1 MECCLTGIFFTCLC
15 VICIST
21 LVMSL
26 QILIFENWVDCFL
39 ALGILHI
46 FWMQNP
52 LSSIFFLT
60 LILDTNPFCQ
70 VYIFSLFLACFYFN
84 FTEQVSNFD
93 IVQSISF

>member
-1 MECCLTGIFFTCLC
+1 MGCCLTGIFFTCLC

-26 QILIFENWVDCFL
+26 QIFIFENWVDCFL

-52 LSSIFFLT
+52 LSSIFF
-60 LILDTNPFCQ
+60 
-70 VYIFSLFLACFYFN
+70 
-84 FTEQVSNFD
+84 
-93 IVQSISF
+93 